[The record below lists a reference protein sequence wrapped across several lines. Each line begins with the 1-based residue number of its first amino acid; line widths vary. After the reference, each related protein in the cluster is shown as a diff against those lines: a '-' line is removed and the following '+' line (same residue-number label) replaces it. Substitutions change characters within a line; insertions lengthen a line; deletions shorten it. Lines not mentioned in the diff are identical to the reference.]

1 MSARGDTLLWA
12 VQRATAAVLAFC
24 VLVHLV
30 TIIYA
35 VRAGLSAG
43 AVLERTQGSYLWGS
57 FYGVFVIAVAI
68 HAALGLRIIATE
80 WLRLRIG
87 TAELI
92 AGAFGGVLAVMGLR
106 AVVAVVG
113 T

>member
-1 MSARGDTLLWA
+1 MTGRLETLVWA
-12 VQRATAAVLAFC
+12 VQRATAVVLAFC

-43 AVLERTQGSYLWGS
+43 AILARTQGSILWGT

-68 HAALGLRIIATE
+68 HAVLGMRVIAAEWLGLRGPGAE
-80 WLRLRIG
+80 VVVG
-87 TAELI
+87 T
-92 AGAFGGVLAVMGLR
+92 FGVLLAVTGLR

-113 T
+113 A